1 MGITGGA
8 EPRREPTINFMP
20 ENDDIQQP
28 TPTALASAT
37 GSAAAW
43 LVEVWVCGNYGGF
56 YEHETEEQAEADA
69 AQRRKDFGILG
80 CRSGVCLSRTQ
91 IDLP

>member
-1 MGITGGA
+1 MNEASDKLNPVTVS
-8 EPRREPTINFMP
+8 
-20 ENDDIQQP
+20 
-28 TPTALASAT
+28 TPSG

-43 LVEVWVCGNYGGF
+43 IVEVWVCGNYSVF

-80 CRSGVCLSRTQ
+80 CRYKVRQNDKVSDRAT
-91 IDLP
+91 